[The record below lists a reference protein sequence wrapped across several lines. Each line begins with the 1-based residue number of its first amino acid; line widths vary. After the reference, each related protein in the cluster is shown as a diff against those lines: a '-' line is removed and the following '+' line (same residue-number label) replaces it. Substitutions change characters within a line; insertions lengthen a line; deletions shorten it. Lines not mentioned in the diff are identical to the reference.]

1 MEVVVPEGPSQNV
14 IDKGKYRRFG
24 EYGPVYKILGEAETL
39 PDGEV
44 MLRVQL
50 VETGEEAQ
58 YRLSHAIDD
67 PIVAE

>member
-1 MEVVVPEGPSQNV
+1 MPEGRSKNV

-24 EYGPVYKILGEAETL
+24 ECGPVYKILGEAETS